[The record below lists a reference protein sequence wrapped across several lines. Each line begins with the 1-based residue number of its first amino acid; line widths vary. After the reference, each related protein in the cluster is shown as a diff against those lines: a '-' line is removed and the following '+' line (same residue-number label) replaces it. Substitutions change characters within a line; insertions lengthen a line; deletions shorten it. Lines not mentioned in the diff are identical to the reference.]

1 MSKRTGAQRTAML
14 NHYFMHRILRL
25 VVRNFYLAVRF
36 MNQFGV
42 FSTAAEPIVWN
53 PNRS

>member
-1 MSKRTGAQRTAML
+1 LKPRD
-14 NHYFMHRILRL
+14 LRPFGRF
-25 VVRNFYLAVRF
+25 VVSLGFGFWDLGFGIFYLAVRF